1 MKKSIILG
9 KLAKVFGLIS
19 VVGYIY
25 PIGLAYHSKDLMT
38 GDSKADLQLYIDNYF
53 NVDTPQFIV
62 ALFFG
67 LLSLIFCLLYLRSG
81 KVKRNKK
88 ATLEKPINII
98 TSSIFNVAFSLGIT
112 SLFEITNNLP
122 TMIAIGIITE
132 IMTLIAYKEEI
143 KALIKSRNLNRLSDS

>member
-1 MKKSIILG
+1 MILG

-19 VVGYIY
+19 VVGYIS
-25 PIGLAYHSKDLMT
+25 PIILAYSSKDVMT

-88 ATLEKPINII
+88 AMLEKPINII

-112 SLFEITNNLP
+112 SLLEITNNLP
-122 TMIAIGIITE
+122 TMIAIGILTE